1 MGILWYDM
9 HKCDISRA
17 HLMDKRVVLP
27 MKVLLLMSIIATG
40 LALTASVRPVA
51 SVPDFVGSFRSITLI
66 GEARAQSRRDVRCRR
81 GGYANNRYYCNL
93 ERARARGLVR

>member
-1 MGILWYDM
+1 
-9 HKCDISRA
+9 
-17 HLMDKRVVLP
+17 
-27 MKVLLLMSIIATG
+27 MKALLLVSIIATG
-40 LALTASVRPVA
+40 MALTASVRPVA

-93 ERARARGLVR
+93 ERARLSDQLIRERGDWSDNVTCLSAVSDQIEPSL